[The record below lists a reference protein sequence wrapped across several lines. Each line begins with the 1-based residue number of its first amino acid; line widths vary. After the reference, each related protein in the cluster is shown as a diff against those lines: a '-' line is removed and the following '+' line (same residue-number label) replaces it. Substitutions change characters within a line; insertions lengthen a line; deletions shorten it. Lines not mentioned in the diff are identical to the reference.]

1 MQKELIGEA
10 LKCRNKKPDAK
21 RKKKIEQEKFEGKS
35 LDIRDWGL
43 EVIPPPVR
51 EEGGEWDNPLSQ
63 SSRNYQEFVLCLVR
77 WNSWVN
83 NSIMS
88 SDKKSRSSASSIKQP
103 KYDWK
108 MYEQEE
114 NEEQEI

>member
-10 LKCRNKKPDAK
+10 LKSRNKKPDAR

-51 EEGGEWDNPLSQ
+51 EEGGE
-63 SSRNYQEFVLCLVR
+63 
-77 WNSWVN
+77 
-83 NSIMS
+83 
-88 SDKKSRSSASSIKQP
+88 
-103 KYDWK
+103 
-108 MYEQEE
+108 
-114 NEEQEI
+114 